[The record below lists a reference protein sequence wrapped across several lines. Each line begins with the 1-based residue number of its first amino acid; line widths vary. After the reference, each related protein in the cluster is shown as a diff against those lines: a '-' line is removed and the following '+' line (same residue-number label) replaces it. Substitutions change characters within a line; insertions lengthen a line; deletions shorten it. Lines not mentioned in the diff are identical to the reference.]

1 MRKEIAELW
10 NFIEP
15 VARGAGFDLVEL
27 QWGREGGGWALRVFI
42 DRPYSPDDGPRL
54 PGATGP
60 DELFEQP
67 GVGFAE
73 CERVSHD
80 LSAALDVADLIPH
93 GYALEVSSPGLE
105 RPLRREQDF
114 RRFAGE
120 QVKVRTTSPV
130 EGRRNFV
137 GKLAGAE
144 AGVIEV
150 ESDGH
155 RYRVPID
162 LVAKANVV
170 PDWAAEFRRSTG
182 GGNARDGRVGDDPD
196 PRRRRGSNKPSSR
209 SAS

>member
-15 VARGAGFDLVEL
+15 YARGAGFDLVEL

-42 DRPYSPDDGPRL
+42 DRPYRPDDGPRL
-54 PGATGP
+54 PGATGTDP
-60 DELFEQP
+60 LFEQP
-67 GVGFAE
+67 GVGFE
-73 CERVSHD
+73 DCERVSRD

-114 RRFAGE
+114 RRFAGVE
-120 QVKVRTTSPV
+120 VKVRTTEPV
-130 EGRRNFV
+130 EGRRNFS
-137 GKLAGAE
+137 GTLAGAE
-144 AGVIEV
+144 AGVVEV
-150 ESDGH
+150 ECDGH

-162 LVAKANVV
+162 LVARANVV
-170 PDWAAEFRRSTG
+170 PNWAEEFRRSAG
-182 GGNARDGRVGDDPD
+182 SGNAREDRAGDEPD
-196 PRRRRGSNKPSSR
+196 RRRRRGSNKPSSR